1 MPLRAGAM
9 TLADALKVGAEAA
22 ASRGRMV
29 ISVLA
34 DGVQIPEEVLAS
46 PAESLGTWSKLE
58 LQSADP
64 RELVASSLLDA
75 AGVLQGVVRDQ
86 QSLAE
91 QIHAGRTSESV
102 DTLRGI
108 LAAWG
113 AVREVVSRGGAV
125 LNIDLTATPLD
136 DDGGTLADSVVVLRE
151 HLRAVKDAMENEDW
165 SALADVVS
173 MDLDADAQTWA
184 SSLRL
189 LAQRTRAGG
198 AAR

>member
-9 TLADALKVGAEAA
+9 TLADALKAGAEAA
-22 ASRGRMV
+22 AARGRMV
-29 ISVLA
+29 VAVLA
-34 DGVQIPEEVLAS
+34 DGVQIPDEALAS
-46 PAESLGTWSKLE
+46 PAEALGTWSKLE
-58 LQSADP
+58 LHSADP

-86 QSLAE
+86 QALAE

-136 DDGGTLADSVVVLRE
+136 DDGTTLADSVVMLRE
-151 HLRAVKDAMENEDW
+151 HLRSVKDAMENEDW
-165 SALADVVS
+165 SSLADVVS

-189 LAQRTRAGG
+189 LAQRTRGG
-198 AAR
+198 SAA